1 MANDYTSLY
10 MALMG
15 QGGGNPY
22 GSQAGR
28 TMDFMSQIASR
39 PGGRGIGGGFT
50 KEQAAEY
57 THMRDMLPY
66 MVQLENANAQR
77 GAAGLSHLANLEQ
90 QRRGFLADDYSTKQ
104 RFYKQYGI

>member
-22 GSQAGR
+22 GYQIGN
-28 TMDFMSQIASR
+28 TMDRMSQLSSFQ
-39 PGGRGIGGGFT
+39 GGRGLDGGFS
-50 KEQAAEY
+50 KDQVAEY
-57 THMRDMLPY
+57 TNLQRLLPY
-66 MVQLENANAQR
+66 MVQLETANAQR

-90 QRRGFLADDYSTKQ
+90 QRRGFLADDYGTKQ

>member
-10 MALMG
+10 MTLMG

-22 GSQAGR
+22 GYKAGNM
-28 TMDFMSQIASR
+28 MDEMSRIMDT
-39 PGGRGIGGGFT
+39 PGGRGLDGGLSM
-50 KEQAAEY
+50 KQAGEY
-57 THMRDMLPY
+57 FHMRNMLPHL
-66 MVQLENANAQR
+66 VQLENANAQR

-90 QRRGFLADDYSTKQ
+90 QRRGFLADDYGTKQ

>member
-15 QGGGNPY
+15 QGGGSPY
-22 GSQAGR
+22 GSRAGSTMDKMSRIIHMPAGR
-28 TMDFMSQIASR
+28 A
-39 PGGRGIGGGFT
+39 GG
-50 KEQAAEY
+50 Y
-57 THMRDMLPY
+57 TPQQVSNFKHMREMMPY
-66 MVQLENANAQR
+66 MIQLETANAQR

-90 QRRGFLADDYSTKQ
+90 QRRGFLADDYGTKQ